1 MQNEYL
7 EFGYL
12 LDFEDDKYLLLIID
26 SLIVY

>member
-12 LDFEDDKYLLLIID
+12 LEFEDDMYLLLID